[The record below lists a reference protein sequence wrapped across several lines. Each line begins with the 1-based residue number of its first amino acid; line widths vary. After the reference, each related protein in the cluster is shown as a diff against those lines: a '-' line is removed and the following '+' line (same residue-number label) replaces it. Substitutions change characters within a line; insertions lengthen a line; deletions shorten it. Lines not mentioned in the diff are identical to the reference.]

1 MARED
6 REGSSAV
13 PHPGEPTT
21 GSDRE
26 DPVKEAASARQDSA
40 REDLAKEDSVKE
52 AVDPVD
58 LDFENISR
66 KSSTPFCLEVTS
78 HGQRS

>member
-13 PHPGEPTT
+13 PRPGEPTT

-26 DPVKEAASARQDSA
+26 GPVKEAASARQDSA
-40 REDLAKEDSVKE
+40 REDSAKE

-66 KSSTPFCLEVTS
+66 KSSTPLCLEVTS
-78 HGQRS
+78 HGQHS

>member
-26 DPVKEAASARQDSA
+26 DPVKEAASARQDSV
-40 REDLAKEDSVKE
+40 REDSAKE

-58 LDFENISR
+58 LDFENIS
-66 KSSTPFCLEVTS
+66 
-78 HGQRS
+78 

>member
-13 PHPGEPTT
+13 PRPGEPTT

-26 DPVKEAASARQDSA
+26 GPVKEVVSARQDSA
-40 REDLAKEDSVKE
+40 REDSVKEDSAKE
-52 AVDPVD
+52 VVDPVDPVD
-58 LDFENISR
+58 LDFEIVL
-66 KSSTPFCLEVTS
+66 KSLQLLCV
-78 HGQRS
+78 

>member
-1 MARED
+1 MD
-6 REGSSAV
+6 REASSVV
-13 PHPGEPTT
+13 PRLGEPTM

-40 REDLAKEDSVKE
+40 REDSAKEDSAKE

-66 KSSTPFCLEVTS
+66 KSSTTLSLEVTR

>member
-1 MARED
+1 M
-6 REGSSAV
+6 GSSAV
-13 PHPGEPTT
+13 PRPGEPTT

-26 DPVKEAASARQDSA
+26 GPVKEAASARQDSA
-40 REDLAKEDSVKE
+40 REDSAKEDSAKE

-58 LDFENISR
+58 LDFENVSR
-66 KSSTPFCLEVTS
+66 KSSSLLCLKVTS